1 MSFFYADENKK
12 IIDKSLLTEKAQRM
26 GRILADRRQG
36 IKSAQLRKYFNEV
49 KSLETQVG
57 AKGYPVVEPIIKMLK
72 SKVAYGMRSTTRL
85 PQEFKNFIDEAIDAI
100 SDEKDFIA
108 FVKYFE
114 SILGYYYGEGGRD

>member
-85 PQEFKNFIDEAIDAI
+85 PQEFKNFIDEAI
-100 SDEKDFIA
+100 
-108 FVKYFE
+108 E
-114 SILGYYYGEGGRD
+114 SRMIVESFL